1 MNVSKEGIALPR
13 QQAFQ
18 ADTVLALTA
27 GHLVHDTFASF
38 LAPLLPL
45 IIERLGLSMTLAGS
59 LAAIQSLPS
68 LLNPFLGLL
77 ADRVSLRWFAILAPT
92 ITASAMSLIGIA
104 PSYGVIVL
112 LLLLAGFSS
121 ATWHVPTPVVIAR
134 ASGRHVGR
142 GMSVFM
148 LGGELS
154 RFSGPLLAVSAV
166 TWWGLGGPVRLI
178 PLGVLVSVLI
188 YWRLQDVVARP
199 IHRADDSWL
208 AAWRD
213 VRWVMG
219 PVAGISLA
227 RAAMA
232 ACLGTFLP
240 IFLSQQGAT
249 LWQAG
254 SGLSV
259 IGLAAA
265 LGALVGGALSDR
277 IGRRKVVGFVLLA
290 APLLMLLFL
299 SVKGW
304 VIYPVLLLMGFIFM
318 STGPVLLALVQDNG
332 NGHPA
337 TANGLYMALQFM
349 GQSLVVILVGVIADR
364 WGLPAAFRL
373 SGFMPLLGLPFLL
386 MLRRPRPVNLSGKE

>member
-68 LLNPFLGLL
+68 LINPFLGLL

-213 VRWVMG
+213 VQWVMG

-299 SVKGW
+299 SVKG
-304 VIYPVLLLMGFIFM
+304 
-318 STGPVLLALVQDNG
+318 
-332 NGHPA
+332 
-337 TANGLYMALQFM
+337 
-349 GQSLVVILVGVIADR
+349 
-364 WGLPAAFRL
+364 
-373 SGFMPLLGLPFLL
+373 
-386 MLRRPRPVNLSGKE
+386 